1 MQYDRCTIFTIYIY
15 IYTYTYIYIYVIL
28 YILLLIKWV
37 KQLKTTFLDVST
49 YCVTKYLY
57 TAHLVNLASF
67 TDYLYN
73 EHEVIFIAFNIFS
86 N

>member
-1 MQYDRCTIFTIYIY
+1 M
-15 IYTYTYIYIYVIL
+15 
-28 YILLLIKWV
+28 LLIKWV

-57 TAHLVNLASF
+57 TAYLVNLASF

-73 EHEVIFIAFNIFS
+73 EHEAIFIAFNIFS